1 LKLTTDRHEV
11 SRGLFATAE
20 LLVGNCWTVIVS
32 IGSLFLHPQLL
43 RSAADRQTNQA
54 RQKYNFSDGGSDN
67 NTHHRRH
74 RRHHRYHWRFI
85 ATGVVM

>member
-1 LKLTTDRHEV
+1 MKIH
-11 SRGLFATAE
+11 S
-20 LLVGNCWTVIVS
+20 
-32 IGSLFLHPQLL
+32 QLL
-43 RSAADRQTNQA
+43 RSAAHRQTNQA